1 MIEIRK
7 RPKEMT
13 LEELIIRETEM
24 LEKNK
29 QTTNSHI
36 EKLTVRHTYAVG
48 DEKIRLQSLIELH
61 QNHLSNLESTD
72 PVVIATEKFQKLNS
86 GN

>member
-1 MIEIRK
+1 MAETIK

-13 LEELIIRETEM
+13 LEELIAKETEM

-36 EKLTVRHTYAVG
+36 EKLTARHADAEG
-48 DEKIRLQSLIELH
+48 DEKSRLQSLIELH
-61 QNHLSNLESTD
+61 QNHLSILQSTD
-72 PVVIATEKFQKLNS
+72 PVVSATEKFEKLNS
-86 GN
+86 GK